1 MLSQTKCRARIL
13 ERIQKRP
20 FPQRSP
26 EATLSDSATVEIL
39 RSRQESA
46 PRDDHCF
53 GDAVRQPQRLVSRAG
68 QGPPLEP
75 RVENMKRRSSQHLMG
90 GAGLVDAQRDLVG
103 DADTLAFEG
112 DDLFFV
118 VWEEAKVLEA

>member
-1 MLSQTKCRARIL
+1 MLSQTICRARIL

-68 QGPPLEP
+68 QAPPLEP
-75 RVENMKRRSSQHLMG
+75 RVQNMKKRSSQHLIG
-90 GAGLVDAQRDLVG
+90 GAEVVGSLRGLARA
-103 DADTLAFEG
+103 ADPPAF
-112 DDLFFV
+112 LRARFFY
-118 VWEEAKVLEA
+118 

>member
-68 QGPPLEP
+68 ETPPLEP
-75 RVENMKRRSSQHLMG
+75 RIENMKRRSSHHLMG
-90 GAGLVDAQRDLVG
+90 GAELVDPQREPVG
-103 DADTLAFEG
+103 DAETLAFERDG
-112 DDLFFV
+112 FFLV
-118 VWEEAKVLEA
+118 FV

>member
-1 MLSQTKCRARIL
+1 MGYKTIWRARIL

-53 GDAVRQPQRLVSRAG
+53 GDAVRRSQRSVSRGG
-68 QGPPLEP
+68 QAPPLPP
-75 RVENMKRRSSQHLMG
+75 RIGNMKRHSSQHLLGGARVLGAHAGLGG
-90 GAGLVDAQRDLVG
+90 GAGA
-103 DADTLAFEG
+103 LAFRG
-112 DDLFFV
+112 
-118 VWEEAKVLEA
+118 